1 MALLGAV
8 TAYLLAADRS
18 AQTRYPTLAVALAG
32 CVVVLIVAAS
42 RANAAARAMR
52 QRINGATHGMQEWI
66 DDLRSSMARGQEEIQ
81 RLVAQVHRGERPV
94 PRRPP
99 TAPAP
104 GSHPFT
110 VLAYGLEQVQRAAEV
125 AVVETTDLA
134 FGGDSDQRVAVFVNF
149 ARRLQSLIHRAIQ
162 KLDELEN
169 QVEDPDLLKGLFF
182 VDHLATGVRRQA
194 ESLSVLGGA
203 VSRRQWS
210 NPVAMYSVLRSAV
223 AEIEQYARVKVV
235 PPIEGT
241 LRGHAVADII
251 HLIAELVENATSF
264 SAPET
269 HVRLSAQPVTAG
281 LAIEVE
287 DRGLGMP
294 IEDQRRM
301 NDLLAAP
308 RDIDLGE
315 LLKDGRIGLCVVS
328 ALARRHGVVVRLR
341 ANIYG
346 GTDAVVVLPG
356 RLLGDES
363 QDHEPDR
370 LSQPAPREPIS
381 AVAANVQ
388 EAVQASAPP
397 PGSAFAPPS
406 SGTLLPAANHSKV
419 RGPSAAPIEQYGPYG
434 RPGGEPPS
442 APGAWGPAQP
452 MPEHRRSRP
461 LPEPTPSANGPA
473 SHHPA
478 GDGARPQLP
487 KRRKAEHLPGL
498 FQDRAGPNEPMA
510 GHDPGLMAAFQQGIS
525 RGIDE
530 ADSPTGHTDRAN

>member
-1 MALLGAV
+1 
-8 TAYLLAADRS
+8 
-18 AQTRYPTLAVALAG
+18 
-32 CVVVLIVAAS
+32 
-42 RANAAARAMR
+42 
-52 QRINGATHGMQEWI
+52 
-66 DDLRSSMARGQEEIQ
+66 
-81 RLVAQVHRGERPV
+81 
-94 PRRPP
+94 
-99 TAPAP
+99 
-104 GSHPFT
+104 
-110 VLAYGLEQVQRAAEV
+110 VLAYGLEQGQHAAEV
-125 AVVETTDLA
+125 AVVEAADLA
-134 FGGDSDQRVAVFVNF
+134 FAGDSDQRVAVFVNF

-162 KLDELEN
+162 KLDELEH

-223 AEIEQYARVKVV
+223 AETEEYARVKVV

-269 HVRLSAQPVTAG
+269 QVRLSAQPVTAG

-308 RDIDLGE
+308 RNMDLDE

-328 ALARRHGVVVRLR
+328 ALARRHGVIVRLR

-346 GTDAVVVLPG
+346 GTDAVVVVPA

-363 QDHEPDR
+363 QDHEPHQQ
-370 LSQPAPREPIS
+370 SQPVPREPIS
-381 AVAANVQ
+381 AVAASVPG
-388 EAVQASAPP
+388 AVQASASPP
-397 PGSAFAPPS
+397 SSVFAPPS

-419 RGPSAAPIEQYGPYG
+419 RGPSAAPIAGPEQYGPYG
-434 RPGGEPPS
+434 RPVGEPPS

-452 MPEHRRSRP
+452 VPEHRRPGP
-461 LPEPTPSANGPA
+461 LPVPSPSANGPA

-478 GDGARPQLP
+478 GDGVRPQLP
-487 KRRKAEHLPGL
+487 KRRRAEHLPEL
-498 FQDRAGPNEPMA
+498 LQDRAAPNEPVA

-525 RGIDE
+525 RGTDGL
-530 ADSPTGHTDRAN
+530 DGPTGRTDRAN